1 MSLRDSRSGADKVI
15 GYWLFGVAAMVAVM
29 VVIGGITRLTGSGLS
44 MVEWRPLIGWLP
56 PLSEEQWTR
65 VFALYQN
72 SPQYLQVNAW
82 MGLEEFQRIFWWEY
96 IHRLWGRLIGLAFI
110 IPFVWF
116 LVKRMVRRPLVPR
129 LVFLFVLGGLQ
140 GAVGWWMV
148 KSGLVD
154 DPAVSQYRLA
164 LHLGLAFA
172 ILGAL
177 LWSGLDLVSSDPDP
191 VPGSLRLHAMLA
203 LISISITVLA
213 GALVAGLHAGLIYN
227 TFPFM
232 DGDLVPADYAQ
243 LSPIWLNATENPA
256 AVQFHHRVAA
266 IFTLLVVVLLLL
278 RVVRSD
284 LPPQNRFPVHVLTG
298 LMLVQVTLGIT
309 TLVFV
314 VPIDLAAAHQAVAVT
329 VFSAAVWVTHGFRR
343 KSAPFRPDRTV
354 S

>member
-1 MSLRDSRSGADKVI
+1 MLYQESRDADRVI
-15 GYWLFGVAAMVAVM
+15 GFWLFGVAAMVAIM

-44 MVEWRPLIGWLP
+44 MVEWRPLLGWLP

-96 IHRLWGRLIGLAFI
+96 IHRLWGRLIGLAFVL
-110 IPFVWF
+110 PFGWF
-116 LVKRMVRRPLVPR
+116 LFRGMVRRNLRLRLLV
-129 LVFLFVLGGLQ
+129 LLLLGGMQ

-154 DPAVSQYRLA
+154 DPSVSQYRLTV
-164 LHLGLAFA
+164 HLGLAFV

-177 LWSGLDLVSSDPDP
+177 LWTAFDLTLGTTAP
-191 VPGSLRLHAMLA
+191 VVPRSLYRHAVLA
-203 LISISITVLA
+203 LICVSVTVLA

-227 TFPFM
+227 TFPLM
-232 DGDLVPADYAQ
+232 DGDVVPEDYAH
-243 LSPIWLNATENPA
+243 LSPFWLNMTENPA

-266 IFTLLVVVLLLL
+266 VVSVLVVIGLLL
-278 RVVRSD
+278 RVTRSD
-284 LPPQNRFPVHVLTG
+284 LPVDRRLRVHLLAG
-298 LMLVQVTLGIT
+298 LVFIQAALGIT

-314 VPIDLAAAHQAVAVT
+314 VPLDLAAAHQAGAVAL
-329 VFSAAVWVTHGFRR
+329 FASAVWVTHGFRGIEGTNR
-343 KSAPFRPDRTV
+343 
-354 S
+354 